1 MKEGTNVSRETLVSS
16 KNSKERIDR
25 LIDSISFFYKMDNF
39 HPSNIYHRHN
49 GYEIIFFISG
59 NVNFY
64 IEQKCIHPEKG
75 SIILINPSEMHRV
88 QLIDDTP
95 YERFIINLGLSYF
108 DSSIPQKLTQCF
120 HPDSEDANIR
130 TLSATEYQEY
140 SYLTKGLESS
150 RSLECFDCETVQS
163 AYILLILEFLNRLF
177 RSSPSTY
184 PNILPQY
191 ISETMQ
197 YIETHLCD
205 DLSLNIL
212 AERVHVSN
220 SYLSTQFKN
229 HTGLSLRQFILEKK
243 LEQAKKLLHDGSS
256 VTEACFLS
264 GFNDYANF
272 LRTFKNYTGIT
283 PGKYSKST

>member
-1 MKEGTNVSRETLVSS
+1 MPGEKKDYTT
-16 KNSKERIDR
+16 NSKERIDR
-25 LIDSISFFYKMDNF
+25 LTDSISFFYKMDNF
-39 HPSNIYHRHN
+39 QPSNVYHRHN

-108 DSSIPQKLTQCF
+108 DASIPQKLTQCF
-120 HPDSEDANIR
+120 YLNSEDANIR

-140 SYLTKGLESS
+140 TYLTKGLESS
-150 RSLECFDCETVQS
+150 RSLECFDPETVQN
-163 AYILLILEFLNRLF
+163 AYALLILEFLNRLF
-177 RSSPSTY
+177 RSSTSTY
-184 PNILPQY
+184 HNILPQY
-191 ISETMQ
+191 ISDTMQ
-197 YIETHLCD
+197 YIEIHLCD

-212 AERVHVSN
+212 AEKVHVSS

-243 LEQAKKLLHDGSS
+243 LEQAKKLLYSGNS

-283 PGKYSKST
+283 PGKYRKST